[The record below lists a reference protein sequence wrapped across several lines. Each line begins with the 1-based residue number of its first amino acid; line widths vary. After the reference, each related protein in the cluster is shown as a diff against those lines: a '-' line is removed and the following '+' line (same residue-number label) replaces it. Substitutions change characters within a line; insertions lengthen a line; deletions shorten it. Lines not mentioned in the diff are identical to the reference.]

1 MKEKS
6 HLLKQA
12 HTFHESPRKKG
23 EVSEHVRNDNLW
35 HIVAVEAQHFCFSRK
50 KCNSRQILR
59 ALNDLTNEWSFLLLV
74 LSDVG
79 VSEGYDNK
87 HKKDFFR
94 EKVARES
101 HQF

>member
-1 MKEKS
+1 MLGMIIYGI
-6 HLLKQA
+6 LLRSR
-12 HTFHESPRKKG
+12 HNIS
-23 EVSEHVRNDNLW
+23 VS
-35 HIVAVEAQHFCFSRK
+35 VEK

-87 HKKDFFR
+87 HKKDFSGR
-94 EKVARES
+94 KLLQKVINFNLFGYRRSWLHKRSSATPCNVM
-101 HQF
+101 QN